1 MRLEEGKYY
10 RTRGGDKAKCIA
22 VSTQD
27 HGEEYGALV
36 ISDDYAY
43 PRPYTV
49 EGRYVA
55 NKVEHF
61 DDIIAEW
68 KETKK
73 VKMAPAVYKGNSG
86 HYLISSALFKSEG
99 QARVGTFDFVRWL
112 GGTFYEVE
120 IEVEVE
126 G

>member
-1 MRLEEGKYY
+1 MIKLEEGKYY

-68 KETKK
+68 KEKRT
-73 VKMAPAVYKGNSG
+73 VKMAPALYKLTSG
-86 HYLISSALFKSEG
+86 ALCISGLIFESEDD
-99 QARVGTFDFVRWL
+99 ARQRCVDFIKWLIGTP
-112 GGTFYEVE
+112 YE

-126 G
+126 E

>member
-1 MRLEEGKYY
+1 MIKLEEGKYY

-49 EGRYVA
+49 EGRYVS
-55 NKVEHF
+55 NEMEHF

-68 KETKK
+68 KEKRT
-73 VKMAPAVYKGNSG
+73 VKMAPALYQSAVGTYLSYK
-86 HYLISSALFKSEG
+86 FFESEE
-99 QARVGTFDFVRWL
+99 QARTYGSTSFVRWL
-112 GGTFYEVE
+112 IGTPYE
-120 IEVEVE
+120 IEVEVSE
-126 G
+126 